1 MSAVKEK
8 LTYANVMATL
18 AVFIALGAGAYAAGL
33 PKNSVKSKQ
42 IKTGAVKTAELA
54 GNAVT
59 SPKVAN
65 GSLLGQDFAAGQ
77 LPIGPVGPQG
87 EQGVQGDQGPPG
99 PTYGA
104 VTGPNPEA
112 TAESLVL
119 RQDFTLPAAG
129 RVLAMHTSQGVAV
142 NCSAGSPTTGLY
154 VDGVAVP
161 GTRRDL
167 ASGVNTPLDM
177 FGISAPLDAG
187 AHRLE
192 FGADCPTGTVGI
204 QVFSGNT
211 SKGVVL
217 LGG

>member
-1 MSAVKEK
+1 MSTIKEK

-33 PKNSVKSKQ
+33 PKNSVKAKQ
-42 IKTGAVKTAELA
+42 IKAGAVRTAELA
-54 GNAVT
+54 ANAVT

-65 GSLLGQDFAAGQ
+65 ASLLVEDFAAGQ
-77 LPIGPVGPQG
+77 LPAGPAGPQG
-87 EQGVQGDQGPPG
+87 DQGAQGPPG

-104 VTGPNPEA
+104 VTGPDPVA

-119 RQDFTLPAAG
+119 PHDFTLPAAG
-129 RVLAMHTSQGVAV
+129 RVLAMYNDQGVAV
-142 NCSAGSPTTGLY
+142 NCSAGSPTVGLY

-161 GTRRDL
+161 GTRRGL
-167 ASGVNTPLDM
+167 ASGVSTPLDM

-187 AHRLE
+187 THRLE
-192 FGADCPTGTVGI
+192 FGADCPTGNVGI
-204 QVFSGNT
+204 QIFSTNG
-211 SKGVVL
+211 SRGVVL